1 MINWNESMT
10 QTFEYYEVDPNT
22 WKDAKLIDNIKSC
35 TIKRDSGADTLGS
48 ASINIA
54 DSVGECY
61 IRIYLV
67 AIQNGS
73 KERVCLGTYLV
84 QTPTSTFDGKKISV
98 NMDAYTPLLE
108 LKEKPVPLGYTL
120 LKDDNIMSE
129 AGRIVRENC
138 RAPVVLTSTDDQLK
152 DNFVATTSDTWLTF
166 IIDLLKQVNYQFYL
180 DEEGKILFE
189 PSKTADELSPVYTYT
204 DDNSSILYPSLD
216 LTHDLY
222 NVPNVVEIYASN
234 GDSVKYYRA
243 ENTDDTSPTSIQNRG
258 REIIYRETEPNL
270 PAYPTDAMVEEYA
283 KNMLKKLS
291 LVQYSV
297 SYTHGYCPVRVG
309 DCVRLNYNKAGLTNI
324 KAKVVSQSIK
334 CTTGCEVSETAIF
347 TKNLWE

>member
-166 IIDLLKQVNYQFYL
+166 IIDLL
-180 DEEGKILFE
+180 
-189 PSKTADELSPVYTYT
+189 
-204 DDNSSILYPSLD
+204 
-216 LTHDLY
+216 
-222 NVPNVVEIYASN
+222 
-234 GDSVKYYRA
+234 
-243 ENTDDTSPTSIQNRG
+243 
-258 REIIYRETEPNL
+258 
-270 PAYPTDAMVEEYA
+270 
-283 KNMLKKLS
+283 
-291 LVQYSV
+291 
-297 SYTHGYCPVRVG
+297 
-309 DCVRLNYNKAGLTNI
+309 
-324 KAKVVSQSIK
+324 
-334 CTTGCEVSETAIF
+334 
-347 TKNLWE
+347 